1 MPIEKI
7 DPEICVGCR
16 TCVDGCPMDVIRF
29 DEEAKKAYIKY
40 PDDCIACFN
49 CEMDCQYMPYTWIR
63 GDPNLFPQL
72 GRILEDMNVNVG

>member
-49 CEMDCQYMPYTWIR
+49 CEMDCPVHAIYV
-63 GDPNLFPQL
+63 DPRRSKP
-72 GRILEDMNVNVG
+72 VPPAW